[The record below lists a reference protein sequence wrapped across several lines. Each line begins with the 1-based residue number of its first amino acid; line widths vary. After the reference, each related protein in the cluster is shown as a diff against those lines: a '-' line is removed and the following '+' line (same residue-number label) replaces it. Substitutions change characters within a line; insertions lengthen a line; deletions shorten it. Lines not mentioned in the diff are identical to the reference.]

1 MMKDLVFGHGDDTE
15 YSWQSRPF
23 KGRQVK
29 RRNGKGK
36 GEGKDPKELVRHT
49 LVKNKQTSMNGG
61 QKIVLGGQREKE
73 ARKVL
78 RKVNYP
84 SESDSRTYHP
94 EKREQAMISARTKE
108 EARIRKET
116 FQPRK
121 HQVKKDMAIPG
132 NRTIGI
138 PV

>member
-1 MMKDLVFGHGDDTE
+1 MAKVNPE
-15 YSWQSRPF
+15 
-23 KGRQVK
+23 
-29 RRNGKGK
+29 
-36 GEGKDPKELVRHT
+36 ELEEHT
-49 LVKNKQTSMNGG
+49 LVKNKLKTLNCG
-61 QKIVLGGQREKE
+61 QKIVLGSQREK
-73 ARKVL
+73 RGK
-78 RKVNYP
+78 KGSSKGKNYQ

-108 EARIRKET
+108 EARMRKET

-132 NRTIGI
+132 NQTIGI